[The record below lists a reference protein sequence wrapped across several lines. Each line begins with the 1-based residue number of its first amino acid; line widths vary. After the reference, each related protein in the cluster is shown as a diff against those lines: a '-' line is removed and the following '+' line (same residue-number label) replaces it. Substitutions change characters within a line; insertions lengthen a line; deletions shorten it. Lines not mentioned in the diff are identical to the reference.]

1 MVAALALV
9 VLAALG
15 TLAWADRSASDQVP
29 EGVTVGGV
37 DVGGLTRAAAI
48 DRLEEQIGSPSQRP
62 VQVRA
67 GGRTV
72 TLTAARA
79 GVRVDLAGAV
89 DRAVATGRQGNFI
102 GRGWREVS
110 GGQVHADV
118 PATIAVDR
126 RAVTKFVDGVEKRVA
141 RPAVNAELSMDV
153 TSVAVTPGRT
163 GRRLAGASALE
174 RRIVR
179 AFGRADSKRTFST
192 RTATVA
198 PAVDESQVWARNPTV
213 VTVDHDAR
221 TVRVFKKGEVVK
233 RYSVAVGDPEFP
245 TPYGRFNVQ
254 TMQKNPTWNVP
265 DSDWAGDLAG
275 KTIPGGD
282 PRNPLVARW
291 IGFSGSVG
299 FHGTKDAASLGSA
312 ASHGCVRMD
321 PGDVTDLFERVQ
333 VGTPVL
339 VG

>member
-1 MVAALALV
+1 VAVLALV

-15 TLAWADRSASDQVP
+15 TLAWADRSASGKVP
-29 EGVTVGGV
+29 DGVAVGGI
-37 DVGGLTRAAAI
+37 DVGGLTRAAAVE
-48 DRLEEQIGSPSQRP
+48 RLEQRIGSPSQRP
-62 VQVRA
+62 VKVRA

-72 TLTAARA
+72 TLTADAA
-79 GVRVDLAGAV
+79 GVQVDLPGAV
-89 DRAVATGRQGNFI
+89 DRAIATGRKGNFI

-110 GGQVHADV
+110 GGEVHADI
-118 PATIAVDR
+118 PAQIAVDD
-126 RAVTKFVDGVEKRVA
+126 RAVTRFVNGIEKRVA
-141 RPAVNAELSMDV
+141 RPAVDAALSLNV
-153 TSVAVTPGRT
+153 TDVAVTPGRD
-163 GRRLAGASALE
+163 GRRLAGSAALE

-179 AFGRADSKRTFST
+179 AFHRPDSKRTFST

-198 PAVDESQVWARNPTV
+198 PAVDESDVWARNPTV

-221 TVRVFKKGEVVK
+221 TVRVFKKGQIVK
-233 RYSVAVGDPEFP
+233 RYSVAVGDPEYP